1 MTDTINSQPSP
12 TIEKPE
18 VKTKN
23 LDNAKQTAMAMN
35 AMNKDI
41 GAKAETLQAIGSK
54 SKAALKNIT
63 GLLANIASYGIE
75 EKIDYDEKGNQITD
89 GIGYYKKRY
98 RSSENFSENE
108 DIAEAIEQQKQE
120 LKEAREAQFDF
131 SVNLISNEDI
141 MAVLDETNAELQARI
156 FGPMWNNWTKGED
169 FIGNVK
175 DTLENIINTFDPL
188 MEIVDQ
194 LQEYI
199 YGSVGDSLQNKGEI
213 SLYTSKRTGDT
224 STLPLGM
231 IALNALSIII
241 NYIRQLIQN
250 IEMLAEEYSV
260 EELNTLMRKGTS
272 GSNYGTM
279 MKTIQDLIQ
288 LIVNCIKPYIHN
300 LVIAIMLDSID
311 IIIDVLDKAGL
322 LTPKGPLKLI
332 PVCITLIRAILKGDL
347 EEIEEMVKQS
357 VSKLINIFQ
366 IAAIAMQDPSI
377 LWADTDR
384 MDKEIA
390 IARYNDLT
398 DNGKKKLDKD
408 KFLNQTETSY
418 TAGMRHFLQKMKGET
433 QEQFNQVADL
443 ATTYTDLNIMY
454 KKAIASNTAV
464 KQNKQITTS
473 KLKEA
478 AERMN
483 VYSESIAKEIQEV
496 DYP

>member
-1 MTDTINSQPSP
+1 MTETINSQPSP

-18 VKTKN
+18 VKT
-23 LDNAKQTAMAMN
+23 LEQDSQQTAKAMN

-75 EKIDYDEKGNQITD
+75 EKVDYDEKGNQITD

-108 DIAEAIEQQKQE
+108 DIAKAIEQQKQE
-120 LKEAREAQFDF
+120 LKEAREAQLN
-131 SVNLISNEDI
+131 SSISIISQEDI
-141 MAVLDETNAELQARI
+141 MSVINETNAELQARI

-188 MEIVDQ
+188 MELVDQ
-194 LQEYI
+194 LQEYVN
-199 YGSVGDSLQNKGEI
+199 GSVADKLEDQGDIKM
-213 SLYTSKRTGDT
+213 YKSKRTGET
-224 STLPLGM
+224 ANLPLGM
-231 IALNALSIII
+231 IALQALNIII
-241 NYIRQLIQN
+241 DYIRQLIRN
-250 IEMLAEEYSV
+250 IEKLAEEYSV

-272 GSNYGTM
+272 GANYGTM
-279 MKTIQDLIQ
+279 LKSIQDLIQ
-288 LIVNCIKPYIHN
+288 LIINCIKPYIHN
-300 LVIAIMLDSID
+300 LVMAVILDAIDMIV
-311 IIIDVLDKAGL
+311 DVLDKAGL

-332 PVCITLIRAILKGDL
+332 PIGITLIRAIIRGDL

-357 VSKLINIFQ
+357 VIKLINIFQ
-366 IAAIAMQDPSI
+366 LAAIAMKDPSI

-390 IARYNDLT
+390 IARYNELIED
-398 DNGKKKLDKD
+398 GEFSEEDKD
-408 KFLNQTETSY
+408 KFLNKTDTSY
-418 TAGMRHFLQKMKGET
+418 TAGIRHFLQKMKGET

-454 KKAIASNTAV
+454 KKAIAANTAV
-464 KQNKQITTS
+464 KQNKQMTTE

-483 VYSESIAKEIQEV
+483 VYSESIAKEIEEV